1 MTTPD
6 QPTSP
11 PEWLAAPHPW
21 GREPAPYASP
31 GPSPL
36 PTSAPTAGVTRD
48 RAAVAA
54 TAVMAAVG
62 LVAGIG
68 IGSLVSRHGV
78 RPTLSA
84 VSRSQAPSLA
94 SPAAPSTDPGSAGPG
109 VQNPGRVSPG
119 STTGNAAA
127 QAIAAKVDPGIVDID
142 TTDSL
147 AGGAGAGTGMILT
160 ASGEILTNNHV
171 IDGATN
177 ITVTLV
183 TTGKAYRAIVVG
195 TDPTEDIAVLQLQ
208 GAKGLTPA
216 PLASNAAVAVGDAVV
231 AIGNA
236 GGLGGAP
243 SVVTGTVEAINQTI
257 TASDVGGANAE
268 TLNGLIQ
275 TNAPIQPGDSGGP
288 LVDQSARVI
297 GIDTAASVGRRF
309 SAGAAQG
316 FAIPIGHALSIAQ
329 QIESGQA
336 SATVHIG
343 LPGFL
348 GVSIAPASA
357 TSTVSGAVISAVI
370 AGRPAA
376 SAGLHAGDV
385 ITAID
390 GQIVDSAKRLS
401 ALTHAHKPGD
411 KVVVTWS
418 DAAGTTHTASVTLA
432 TGPAD

>member
-1 MTTPD
+1 M
-6 QPTSP
+6 
-11 PEWLAAPHPW
+11 
-21 GREPAPYASP
+21 SP
-31 GPSPL
+31 GG
-36 PTSAPTAGVTRD
+36 TA
-48 RAAVAA
+48 A
-54 TAVMAAVG
+54 
-62 LVAGIG
+62 
-68 IGSLVSRHGV
+68 
-78 RPTLSA
+78 
-84 VSRSQAPSLA
+84 
-94 SPAAPSTDPGSAGPG
+94 
-109 VQNPGRVSPG
+109 
-119 STTGNAAA
+119 NAAA

-183 TTGKAYRAIVVG
+183 TTGKAYRATVVG

-208 GAKGLTPA
+208 GAKGLSPA

-236 GGLGGAP
+236 GGRGGAP

-288 LVDQSARVI
+288 LVDESARVI

-376 SAGLHAGDV
+376 SLGLHAGDV

-390 GQIVDSAKRLS
+390 GQVVDSAKRLS
-401 ALTHAHKPGD
+401 VLTHAHKPGD
-411 KVVVTWS
+411 KVAVTWS

-432 TGPAD
+432 AGPAD

>member
-1 MTTPD
+1 MNSHTSETT
-6 QPTSP
+6 P
-11 PEWLAAPHPW
+11 PEWLPVPPPWERPVAPAAGSGPN
-21 GREPAPYASP
+21 ASAR
-31 GPSPL
+31 L
-36 PTSAPTAGVTRD
+36 VLAGGVNRD
-48 RAAVAA
+48 RGAVVA

-62 LVAGIG
+62 LVVGIG
-68 IGSLVSRHGV
+68 LGSVVSRHGV

-84 VSRSQAPSLA
+84 VSRSQAPTLA
-94 SPAAPSTDPGSAGPG
+94 VPNAPSTASGSG
-109 VQNPGRVSPG
+109 G
-119 STTGNAAA
+119 SSA
-127 QAIAAKVDPGIVDID
+127 QAIAGKVDPGIVDID
-142 TTDSL
+142 TADSF

-160 ASGEILTNNHV
+160 SGGEILTNNHV

-183 TTGKAYRAIVVG
+183 ATGKAYKATVVG

-208 GAKGLTPA
+208 GTKGLTPA
-216 PLASNAAVAVGDAVV
+216 PLAGAAPVAVGDAVV

-243 SVVTGTVEAINQTI
+243 SVVTGTVEAVNQTI
-257 TASDVGGANAE
+257 TASDMGGANAE

-288 LVDQSARVI
+288 LVDQSAHVI

-309 SAGAAQG
+309 STGAAQG
-316 FAIPIGHALSIAQ
+316 FAIPIGHALSIAR
-329 QIESGQA
+329 QIEAGQA

-348 GVSIAPASA
+348 GVSIAPTNASA
-357 TSTVSGAVISAVI
+357 VSGAVISAVI

-376 SAGLHAGDV
+376 AAGLRSGDV
-385 ITAID
+385 ITAVD
-390 GQIVDSAKRLS
+390 GQAVDSAKRLS

-411 KVVVTWS
+411 RVSVTWS
-418 DAAGTTHTASVTLA
+418 DAAGTTHTASVTLVA
-432 TGPAD
+432 GPAD